1 MKKIINILLI
11 VIISSIININVNAES
26 IIYNI
31 EQKEDINELSNYQ
44 NINEI
49 NIKDI
54 NLDDLSFL
62 NDYKYVEKINI
73 INSTININSLDDDI
87 INRINYYNCF
97 IKGEFNN
104 NYRFKEEDSIVNT
117 EYNYN
122 PTYDEEFSKMAKY
135 IYKDGM
141 SDNEIIKN
149 VTLFVLDYMQY
160 DKNYKIETSNKCY
173 THYGICSNYT
183 ELESILL
190 SKLGIY
196 AITINGYTNINDELN
211 TFHSWNIVYLN
222 DTWYIIDPVY
232 LDLYDSGD
240 AIRQNLNVEY
250 YMKEVTSD
258 FKANHIAYYNYL
270 NIPTDYLESRL
281 SILDRLDEIGEYTP
295 TKPETPQEQ
304 TIDYDYLKKQILIVG
319 LLFVIAII
327 VTLITIKDKKKL
339 REKVTR

>member
-1 MKKIINILLI
+1 MKRILNIILI
-11 VIISSIININVNAES
+11 IIISLLLNINVNAES

-31 EQKEDINELSNYQ
+31 EEKDDIDDISNYD
-44 NINEI
+44 NIEEI
-49 NIKDI
+49 IIKNI

-62 NDYKYVEKINI
+62 NDHKDIEKITI
-73 INSTININSLDDDI
+73 LNSTININSIDDDLL
-87 INRINYYNCF
+87 NRINFQNCF

-104 NYRFKEEDSIVNT
+104 NYKFKESDKIVNT

-122 PTYDEEFSKMAKY
+122 PKYDEEFSKMAKY

-141 SDNEIIKN
+141 SNNEIIKS

-160 DKNYKIETSNKCY
+160 DKTGKRETSNSCY
-173 THYGICSNYT
+173 NHYGICSNYT
-183 ELESILL
+183 ELESVLL

-196 AITINGYTNINDELN
+196 AITINGYTNINDEIN
-211 TFHSWNIVYLN
+211 SYHSWNLIYLN

-270 NIPTDYLESRL
+270 NIPTDFLESRL
-281 SILDRLDEIGEYTP
+281 SILDRLDEIGEYQP
-295 TKPETPQEQ
+295 TKVEEPVNVVEDENLNDE
-304 TIDYDYLKKQILIVG
+304 IAEVVILS
-319 LLFVIAII
+319 LIAIVMLSI
-327 VTLITIKDKKKL
+327 VVKYKKK
-339 REKVTR
+339 KSTR

>member
-1 MKKIINILLI
+1 MKRILNIILI
-11 VIISSIININVNAES
+11 IIISLLLNINVNAES

-31 EQKEDINELSNYQ
+31 EEKDDIDDISNYD
-44 NINEI
+44 NIEEI
-49 NIKDI
+49 IIKNIT
-54 NLDDLSFL
+54 LDDLSFL
-62 NDYKYVEKINI
+62 NDHKNIEKITI
-73 INSTININSLDDDI
+73 LNSTININSIDDDLL
-87 INRINYYNCF
+87 NRINYQNCF

-104 NYRFKEEDSIVNT
+104 NYKFKESDKIVNT

-122 PTYDEEFSKMAKY
+122 PKYDEEFSKMAKY

-141 SDNEIIKN
+141 SNNEIIKS

-160 DKNYKIETSNKCY
+160 DKTGKIETSNSCY
-173 THYGICSNYT
+173 NHYGICSNYT
-183 ELESILL
+183 ELESVLL

-196 AITINGYTNINDELN
+196 AITINGYTNINDEIN
-211 TFHSWNIVYLN
+211 SYHSWNLIYLN

-270 NIPTDYLESRL
+270 NIPTDFLESRL
-281 SILDRLDEIGEYTP
+281 SILDRLDEIGEYQP
-295 TKPETPQEQ
+295 TEVEEPVNVVEDENLNDE
-304 TIDYDYLKKQILIVG
+304 IAEVVILS
-319 LLFVIAII
+319 LIAIVMLSI
-327 VTLITIKDKKKL
+327 VVKYKKK
-339 REKVTR
+339 KSTR